1 MPRSRAARIGVS
13 VLVVASAALLL
24 AGPAFLD
31 FYWMRIVSFSMMFA
45 ALSTGLNITAG
56 YTGYPAFGDVVW
68 FGLGSYVT
76 ADLMVREHWPFAAA
90 LPCSALFCTLTAALI
105 GPAFLRLRGHYF
117 AIGTLGLNE
126 ATRALVQNVHFTGA
140 AAGISLPITTGSVES
155 TARFFYYLF
164 FGAMA
169 LAVLLTFSITRSRI
183 GYALRAI
190 RVGEDAAV
198 SLGVN
203 ATALKTL
210 AWTMSAGVIGL
221 VGGIYAYWI
230 SFIEPPAVFD
240 VAISIKMFVV
250 MLLGGVGTL
259 FGPVV
264 GAFALQLMETE
275 VWGNVLNYHLIIL
288 GGIVIG
294 LVLLL
299 PGGILSF
306 ARRRLRE
313 VAILIGRPMASPA
326 PPP

>member
-1 MPRSRAARIGVS
+1 MPRSRAERIGVGL
-13 VLVVASAALLL
+13 LVAASAALLL

-31 FYWMRIVSFSMMFA
+31 FYWMRVISFSMMFA
-45 ALSTGLNITAG
+45 ALSSGLNITAG

-90 LPCSALFCTLTAALI
+90 LPCGAVFCTLLAALI

-126 ATRALVQNVHFTGA
+126 ATRAVIQNVHFTGG
-140 AAGISLPITTGSVES
+140 AAGISLPITTGSVAS

-164 FGAMA
+164 FGVMA
-169 LAVLLTFSITRSRI
+169 LALLLTFLVTRSRI

-210 AWTMSAGVIGL
+210 AWTMSAGIIGL

-230 SFIEPPAVFD
+230 SFIEPPGAFD

-250 MLLGGVGTL
+250 MLLGGVGTI
-259 FGPVV
+259 FGPVI
-264 GAFALQLMETE
+264 GAFGIQLLENE

-294 LVLLL
+294 LVVLL

-306 ARRRLRE
+306 AGRRLRE
-313 VAILIGRPMASPA
+313 AAVLIGRPMTAPG

>member
-1 MPRSRAARIGVS
+1 MPSSRGARIGTGA
-13 VLVVASAALLL
+13 LVVASAALLL
-24 AGPAFLD
+24 SGPAFLD
-31 FYWMRIVSFSMMFA
+31 FYWMRVVSFSMMFA
-45 ALSTGLNITAG
+45 ALSSGLNITAG

-76 ADLMVREHWPFAAA
+76 ADLMVREHWPFEAA
-90 LPCSALFCTLTAALI
+90 LPCSAAFCTLMAAVI

-126 ATRALVQNVHFTGA
+126 ATRAVVQNVHFTGG
-140 AAGISLPITTGSVES
+140 AAGLSLPITTGSVAS

-164 FGAMA
+164 FGVMA
-169 LAVLLTFSITRSRI
+169 LALLLTFVVTRSRI

-198 SLGVN
+198 SLGVD

-210 AWTMSAGVIGL
+210 AWTMSAGIIGL

-230 SFIEPPAVFD
+230 SFIEPPAAFD

-259 FGPVV
+259 FGPVI
-264 GAFALQLMETE
+264 GAFGIQLLENE

-294 LVLLL
+294 LVVLL

-306 ARRRLRE
+306 GRRRLRD
-313 VAILIGRPMASPA
+313 VALLIGRPMAAPA